1 MNNEDKALP
10 AIEFRWIGKDEAEA
24 LLALNKPYQVGV
36 AGTNRPL
43 RRAVVEKYAK
53 DMLAGKWR
61 PTHQGIA
68 LIGDPANP
76 TLGDGQ
82 HRLHAVLLA
91 CETKPD
97 FKVILPIATGL
108 DFEALW
114 VIDAAL
120 PRTNADVIAMKD
132 GVRNP
137 NVITSSLRL
146 VNLYQNVPYSAHAW
160 ASYRSSHME
169 TLGVL
174 EAHPGIHDAYDL
186 ALGRGVAVPLSPLT
200 AGVYLFTQGRPD
212 IDIKEFLDALKHGAN
227 LPEKSPIL
235 ALRNAGLNARQAS
248 NRRDTAY
255 TLACLIKAVNKW
267 VANEESYYIRFLPS
281 EPFPRI
287 TQAPWVTR

>member
-1 MNNEDKALP
+1 MSNENKALP
-10 AIEFRWIGKDEAEA
+10 TIEFRWIGKAEAEA

-43 RRAVVEKYAK
+43 RPAVVAKYAK

-82 HRLHAVLLA
+82 HRLRAVLLA
-91 CETKPD
+91 CETNPD
-97 FKVILPIATGL
+97 FRVILPIATGL
-108 DFEALW
+108 DSEALW

-137 NVITSSLRL
+137 NVITSALRL
-146 VNLYQNVPYSAHAW
+146 INLYKNVPYSAHAW

-186 ALGRGVAVPLSPLT
+186 SLHRGVAVPLSPLT
-200 AGVYLFTQGRPD
+200 AGVYLFTQARPD

-227 LPEKSPIL
+227 LPERSPIL

-255 TLACLIKAVNKW
+255 TLACLLKALNKW
-267 VANEESYYIRFLPS
+267 VANEESHFVRFLPA

-287 TQAPWVTR
+287 TQTPWVNR